1 MEQQSVSMAGGVRT
15 EEVVRSGI
23 SQFSD
28 GPGKS
33 VSDHGVSSNQPILRS
48 RVSRWQVKN
57 RRQLILFITKSLVV
71 NVKRKRR
78 ADLEERQI
86 KEKL

>member
-1 MEQQSVSMAGGVRT
+1 MAGGIRT
-15 EEVVRSGI
+15 EEVVTSGI

-33 VSDHGVSSNQPILRS
+33 VSDHDASSNQPILRS

-57 RRQLILFITKSLVV
+57 RRQLISFITKSLVV
-71 NVKRKRR
+71 NVKRKLR